1 MHLYDKAAL
10 ILVKL
15 NKQQGTI
22 KGLVMKEDPKNKK
35 LLYAVVCETLK
46 YREVIEMII
55 ESSDIR
61 KSEPKKLPKPLLTV
75 LVYDLLFGK
84 GLKNAGKYKAML
96 LRHRSRLNAEL
107 VKIKV
112 RRRCKNNADL
122 IPEHIRN
129 AIVLPRYV
137 RVNTIKTTLDKVV
150 KHFVSK
156 GYILG
161 STIDLDAPEYPS
173 MHLIKDEHLPDMLLL
188 PPNTDLHEDPLLIQG
203 HIVLQDKASCF
214 PAYILSPPKGSIAI
228 DACAAP
234 GNKTSH
240 LSAIMENTG
249 KIYAFDKDRVRLDT
263 LQKLTGRAGCTNIIP
278 QFGSFLDVDPLDPQF
293 SNVEYFLLDPSCSG
307 SGIVGR
313 MDHLL
318 KSSKE
323 AALEISEHDTS
334 LDERTNALS
343 DFQKEVILHAFKFPN
358 AKRVVYSTCSRHQ
371 TENEDV
377 VQHVLKARS
386 DFRLVPNIFPQWDRR
401 GLEGSFDQA
410 ERVIRALPEEDR
422 TIGFFVAL
430 FERVNGE
437 AGADLAIHCDDNSI
451 LAGDDSQIE
460 VVASKKH
467 KKQEKEK

>member
-1 MHLYDKAAL
+1 M
-10 ILVKL
+10 
-15 NKQQGTI
+15 
-22 KGLVMKEDPKNKK
+22 P
-35 LLYAVVCETLK
+35 
-46 YREVIEMII
+46 
-55 ESSDIR
+55 SS
-61 KSEPKKLPKPLLTV
+61 S
-75 LVYDLLFGK
+75 
-84 GLKNAGKYKAML
+84 
-96 LRHRSRLNAEL
+96 RS
-107 VKIKV
+107 K

-278 QFGSFLDVDPLDPQF
+278 QFGSFLDVDPLDPNLATF
-293 SNVEYFLLDPSCSG
+293 SPLYPTFT
-307 SGIVGR
+307 IVATG
-313 MDHLL
+313 
-318 KSSKE
+318 SKE

-401 GLEGSFDQA
+401 GLEGSFDQG
-410 ERVIRALPEEDR
+410 
-422 TIGFFVAL
+422 IGSILFFFV
-430 FERVNGE
+430 
-437 AGADLAIHCDDNSI
+437 
-451 LAGDDSQIE
+451 
-460 VVASKKH
+460 
-467 KKQEKEK
+467 

>member
-22 KGLVMKEDPKNKK
+22 KGLVMKEDPRTRNSFTP
-35 LLYAVVCETLK
+35 L
-46 YREVIEMII
+46 EVIEMII

-234 GNKTSH
+234 ETKPRISRLLWKTLERS
-240 LSAIMENTG
+240 M
-249 KIYAFDKDRVRLDT
+249 RLT
-263 LQKLTGRAGCTNIIP
+263 KTESVLTRCKN
-278 QFGSFLDVDPLDPQF
+278 SR
-293 SNVEYFLLDPSCSG
+293 VEYFLLDPSCSG

-460 VVASKKH
+460 EMLTVMALL
-467 KKQEKEK
+467 